1 MDNIILTIFF
11 LSQVIA
17 SRDDIQPKYM
27 LKFHAKYGLI
37 LIGKILTCLMKW
49 KSVFEMHLTKKNP
62 LTFMFVFVF
71 VFFDKYKCTL
81 KYN

>member
-1 MDNIILTIFF
+1 MEVINFDMDNIILTIFF

-49 KSVFEMHLTKKNP
+49 KSVFEMLLTKKKPTN
-62 LTFMFVFVF
+62 LHVCFCFC
-71 VFFDKYKCTL
+71 FF
-81 KYN
+81 